1 MKYSLIAIFYI
12 LLQLVSIIL
21 LIILIYSLLKSEPHF
36 MKWTI
41 FQLFVA
47 AIGNGFS
54 ALPPIIIYG
63 DELMERAFETPI
75 CLISNKITSFTFYP
89 MQFFPLFI
97 AFYLW
102 YALNKGKADIEQK
115 CFLWVSTFVWAFSLI
130 FNIIDTIMSMN
141 EKNWGVVVTVLHCK
155 RSQRSSFYAY
165 TIPTSILALVAFI
178 MACHSSF
185 ILYKQWKYH
194 NARKNI
200 ATAVVLGRA
209 VRLNTFCFIYIIF
222 LTLTLIPRIISYPSD
237 DSKSNSAFLISSFM
251 GILPGTL
258 LFLVF
263 GAKKQAAL
271 FLPFCYYVPPGKPFR
286 SPPECDGSIHMEED
300 GSSTSDDHESIQL
313 EIRNEDDSYPTCRA
327 CQIELML
334 RNNVSPSPPN
344 FNN

>member
-1 MKYSLIAIFYI
+1 MKYSLVAIFYI

-75 CLISNKITSFTFYP
+75 CLISNKITAFTFYP

-115 CFLWVSTFVWAFSLI
+115 CFIWVSSFVWAFSLI
-130 FNIIDTIMSMN
+130 FNTIDTIMSMN
-141 EKNWGVVVTVLHCK
+141 EKNWGVVVTVLHC
-155 RSQRSSFYAY
+155 
-165 TIPTSILALVAFI
+165 
-178 MACHSSF
+178 HSSF

-194 NARKNI
+194 NVRKNI

-222 LTLTLIPRIISYPSD
+222 LTLTLIPRIVSYPSD
-237 DSKSNSAFLISSFM
+237 DSKSNSAFLVSSFM
-251 GILPGTL
+251 GVLPGTL

-300 GSSTSDDHESIQL
+300 GSSASDDHESIQL
-313 EIRNEDDSYPTCRA
+313 EIRNEDDSYLTCRA

-334 RNNVSPSPPN
+334 
-344 FNN
+344 